1 MQDFFKVN
9 DYVKYIELC
18 DRPDSWPEKKAN
30 LGMYSSNKEPLGSRK
45 RPKEVEPPI
54 FDPVA
59 WRDRRPISE
68 EQAAADYQARMRRG
82 VEDVKH
88 MVENF
93 KGKRGDAEYE
103 KVLFYGNTYRQLLQ
117 MLS

>member
-1 MQDFFKVN
+1 MFFKVN
-9 DYVKYIELC
+9 EYDKYIELR
-18 DRPDSWPEKKAN
+18 DRPDSWSEKKAN
-30 LGMYSSNKEPLGSRK
+30 LGVYSSNKGPLGSRK

-59 WRDRRPISE
+59 WRDWRPISK

-82 VEDVKH
+82 VEDVKD

>member
-1 MQDFFKVN
+1 
-9 DYVKYIELC
+9 
-18 DRPDSWPEKKAN
+18 
-30 LGMYSSNKEPLGSRK
+30 
-45 RPKEVEPPI
+45 
-54 FDPVA
+54 
-59 WRDRRPISE
+59 
-68 EQAAADYQARMRRG
+68 MRRG